1 MTYNKGDES
10 YLGQTTDMTQKIV
23 DGFLVDEYIH
33 IVYNLDAKD
42 RRKIRQAMDYA
53 IPREQITEG
62 HYQGLAF
69 PLATE
74 IGPNS
79 IGYDDSI
86 LAREYNI
93 TKAKNKFSNQ
103 LLLQRSVQL

>member
-42 RRKIRQAMDYA
+42 QYSTSHSIQ
-53 IPREQITEG
+53 
-62 HYQGLAF
+62 
-69 PLATE
+69 E
-74 IGPNS
+74 IEEDIDGYMWTPYS
-79 IGYDDSI
+79 IFV
-86 LAREYNI
+86 ARIEN
-93 TKAKNKFSNQ
+93 
-103 LLLQRSVQL
+103 